1 MVIKLKV
8 LHISEAYGGGVTS
21 AIKSY
26 VEHSSEFEHYL
37 FATRRKNDS
46 TGEEK
51 SAVFKDIFFV
61 ERNLKAIKLL
71 RAIIKSLNPDV
82 IHIHSTYA
90 GAICR
95 LLPFIPRK
103 KTIYTPHGYAFLRDD
118 HSLLLQIFYSVE
130 KLLSKRSMLIA
141 GCGQHEKNI
150 ASSFIGEENT
160 VELVNVCGELP
171 DVKPIYSDT
180 TLPTIGMTGRISN
193 QKGFDFFLATSKAL
207 QGKAHFKWIGGG
219 DLKRESLLREAGIE
233 VTGWM
238 DRAKV
243 ISHLSGLDLYFHTAA
258 WEGFPISVLEA
269 SRLEKP
275 ILLRTIAPFEAE
287 LLPTVGNVQDAI
299 TQLNSWLNNEEII
312 VKQCAN
318 ISHKI
323 NQYHSP
329 DRLRHSLNSL
339 YLKIKSISLN

>member
-1 MVIKLKV
+1 M
-8 LHISEAYGGGVTS
+8 
-21 AIKSY
+21 
-26 VEHSSEFEHYL
+26 
-37 FATRRKNDS
+37 
-46 TGEEK
+46 
-51 SAVFKDIFFV
+51 
-61 ERNLKAIKLL
+61 
-71 RAIIKSLNPDV
+71 
-82 IHIHSTYA
+82 
-90 GAICR
+90 
-95 LLPFIPRK
+95 
-103 KTIYTPHGYAFLRDD
+103 
-118 HSLLLQIFYSVE
+118 
-130 KLLSKRSMLIA
+130 
-141 GCGQHEKNI
+141 
-150 ASSFIGEENT
+150 
-160 VELVNVCGELP
+160 ELVNVCGELP